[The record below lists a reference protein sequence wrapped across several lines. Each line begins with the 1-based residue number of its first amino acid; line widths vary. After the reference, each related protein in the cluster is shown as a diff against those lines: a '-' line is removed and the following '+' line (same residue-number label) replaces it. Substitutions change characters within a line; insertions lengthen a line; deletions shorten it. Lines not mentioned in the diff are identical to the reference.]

1 MSEQIRKKAVLFDV
15 DDTLYD
21 QTVPFMEAYAEYFGE
36 KPEVPAEVIYPVT
49 RKYSDAVYSQAMAG
63 EMTME
68 EMYIYRMQKAFEEF
82 GIRITDQEALDFQKI
97 YADRQHHIHMSPL
110 MQDILAFCSGRADL
124 GIITNGPSQHQWD
137 KVKSLQA
144 EKWIPHENIFVSADV
159 GAEKPHRKIFDYA
172 KRTMRLKDAEIWF
185 VGDAYALDVE
195 GALNAG
201 WNAVWMN
208 RRKREAPESER
219 QPGHKRENASCVVC
233 VETEEELRKFIIR
246 ILRGNESNYIFPC
259 WT

>member
-1 MSEQIRKKAVLFDV
+1 MSEQVGKKAILFDV

-124 GIITNGPSQHQWD
+124 GIITNGPSEHQWD

-159 GAEKPHRKIFDYA
+159 GAEKPDRKIFDYA
-172 KRTMRLKDAEIWF
+172 KRTMGLKDAEIWF

-195 GALNAG
+195 GAVNAG

-208 RRKREAPESER
+208 RRGRKIPGDAVKPGRENERSMASVESE
-219 QPGHKRENASCVVC
+219 ED
-233 VETEEELRKFIIR
+233 LRNFIIR
-246 ILRGNESNYIFPC
+246 ILRGDAE
-259 WT
+259 

>member
-1 MSEQIRKKAVLFDV
+1 MSEQVGKKAILFDV

-82 GIRITDQEALDFQKI
+82 SIRITDQEALDFQKI

-110 MQDILAFCSGRADL
+110 MQDILAFCSGRAAL
-124 GIITNGPSQHQWD
+124 GIITNGPSRHQWD
-137 KVKSLQA
+137 KVRSLQA

-159 GAEKPHRKIFDYA
+159 GAEKPDRKIFDYA
-172 KRTMRLKDAEIWF
+172 KRTMRLEDAEIWF

-195 GALNAG
+195 GAVNAG

-208 RRKREAPESER
+208 RRGRKIPGDAVKPGRENGRSMVSVESE
-219 QPGHKRENASCVVC
+219 ED
-233 VETEEELRKFIIR
+233 LRNFIIR
-246 ILRGNESNYIFPC
+246 ILSGDA
-259 WT
+259 

>member
-1 MSEQIRKKAVLFDV
+1 MSEQVGKKAILFDV

-124 GIITNGPSQHQWD
+124 GIITNGPSEHQWD
-137 KVKSLQA
+137 KVRSLQA

-159 GAEKPHRKIFDYA
+159 GAGDLVCRGCVCAGCGRRGECGMERGVDEPEREKNPGRCGEA
-172 KRTMRLKDAEIWF
+172 R
-185 VGDAYALDVE
+185 
-195 GALNAG
+195 AG
-201 WNAVWMN
+201 
-208 RRKREAPESER
+208 E
-219 QPGHKRENASCVVC
+219 
-233 VETEEELRKFIIR
+233 
-246 ILRGNESNYIFPC
+246 
-259 WT
+259 

>member
-1 MSEQIRKKAVLFDV
+1 MSEQVGKKAILFDV

-82 GIRITDQEALDFQKI
+82 GIRITDQEAIDFQKI

-110 MQDILAFCSGRADL
+110 MQDILAFCSGRAAL
-124 GIITNGPSQHQWD
+124 GIITNGPSEHQWD

-159 GAEKPHRKIFDYA
+159 GVEKPDRKIFDHA
-172 KRTMRLKDAEIWF
+172 KRAMRLEDAEIWF

-195 GALNAG
+195 GAVNAG

-208 RRKREAPESER
+208 RRGRKIPGDSVKPWRENERSMVSVESE
-219 QPGHKRENASCVVC
+219 ED
-233 VETEEELRKFIIR
+233 LRNFIIR
-246 ILRGNESNYIFPC
+246 ILRGDAE
-259 WT
+259 

>member
-1 MSEQIRKKAVLFDV
+1 MSEQVGKKAILFDV

-21 QTVPFMEAYAEYFGE
+21 QAVPFMEAYAECFGE

-137 KVKSLQA
+137 KVRSLQA

-159 GAEKPHRKIFDYA
+159 GAEKPDRKIFDYA
-172 KRTMRLKDAEIWF
+172 KRTMRLEDAEIWF

-195 GALNAG
+195 GAVNAG

-208 RRKREAPESER
+208 RRGRKIPGDAVKPGRENERSMVSVESE
-219 QPGHKRENASCVVC
+219 ED
-233 VETEEELRKFIIR
+233 LRNFIIR
-246 ILRGNESNYIFPC
+246 ILRGDAE
-259 WT
+259 

>member
-1 MSEQIRKKAVLFDV
+1 MSEQVGKKAILFDV

-124 GIITNGPSQHQWD
+124 GLITNRPSQHQCD
-137 KVKSLQA
+137 KVRSLQA

-159 GAEKPHRKIFDYA
+159 GAEKPDRKIFDYA
-172 KRTMRLKDAEIWF
+172 KRTMRLEDAEIWF

-195 GALNAG
+195 GAVNAG

-208 RRKREAPESER
+208 RRGRKIPGDAVKPGRENERSMVSVESE
-219 QPGHKRENASCVVC
+219 ED
-233 VETEEELRKFIIR
+233 LRNFMIR
-246 ILRGNESNYIFPC
+246 ILRGDAE
-259 WT
+259 

>member
-1 MSEQIRKKAVLFDV
+1 MSEQVGKKAILFDV

-97 YADRQHHIHMSPL
+97 YADCQHHIHMSPL

-124 GIITNGPSQHQWD
+124 GIITNGPSEHQWD
-137 KVKSLQA
+137 KVRSLQA

-159 GAEKPHRKIFDYA
+159 GAEKPDRKIFDHA
-172 KRTMRLKDAEIWF
+172 KRAMRLEDAEIWF

-208 RRKREAPESER
+208 RRKRRIPENENMMG
-219 QPGHKRENASCVVC
+219 QKREKADCVVC
-233 VETEEELRKFIIR
+233 VETEEELRNFIIR
-246 ILRGNESNYIFPC
+246 ILRGDAE
-259 WT
+259 

>member
-1 MSEQIRKKAVLFDV
+1 MSEQVGKKAILFDV

-137 KVKSLQA
+137 KVRSLQA

-159 GAEKPHRKIFDYA
+159 GAEKPDRKIFDHA
-172 KRTMRLKDAEIWF
+172 KRAMRLEDAEIWF
-185 VGDAYALDVE
+185 VGDAYELDIK
-195 GALNAG
+195 GAVKMG
-201 WNAVWMN
+201 WNTVWMN
-208 RRKREAPESER
+208 RRDYEKPKDHILVWEEVRTEQELMIAVKR
-219 QPGHKRENASCVVC
+219 
-233 VETEEELRKFIIR
+233 FID
-246 ILRGNESNYIFPC
+246 C
-259 WT
+259 